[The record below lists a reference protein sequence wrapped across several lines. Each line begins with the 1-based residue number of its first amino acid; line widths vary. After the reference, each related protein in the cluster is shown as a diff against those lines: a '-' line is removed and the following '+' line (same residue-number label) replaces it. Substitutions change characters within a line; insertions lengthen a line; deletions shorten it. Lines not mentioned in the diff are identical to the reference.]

1 MMRKM
6 LWAFMLLV
14 SVFGLIACAGKQKV
28 APLSPAIPLQKEEK
42 TVAHGVPGKVY
53 SGDTLEMLNSQGKV
67 AIVRLYG
74 IIAPIYDEE
83 SPNVNQPFGKEARD
97 YLETLVAG
105 KELQIHVVG
114 VDYQNQL
121 VAGVFDGGKCLN
133 EEMLKAGLAWSHVF
147 SWEDVL
153 FDGLPRTKGEG
164 NGYYSKW
171 TELSQSAS
179 REKKG
184 LYRDAHHI
192 PPQAWKREH
201 DTWLRRNLGAAAGV
215 AEVVLWLSAPIL

>member
-1 MMRKM
+1 MNRMVRTLM
-6 LWAFMLLV
+6 ALAV
-14 SVFGLIACAGKQKV
+14 AVGLAACATKQKV

-42 TVAHGVPGKVY
+42 TVVHGVPGKVY

-97 YLETLVAG
+97 YLETLVAE

-147 SWEDVL
+147 SWEEVS

-164 NGYYSKW
+164 NGYCSKW

-184 LYRDAHHI
+184 LYGEAHYI
-192 PPQAWKREH
+192 SPQAWKKKH

-215 AEVVLWLSAPIL
+215 AEVVLWLSAPIF